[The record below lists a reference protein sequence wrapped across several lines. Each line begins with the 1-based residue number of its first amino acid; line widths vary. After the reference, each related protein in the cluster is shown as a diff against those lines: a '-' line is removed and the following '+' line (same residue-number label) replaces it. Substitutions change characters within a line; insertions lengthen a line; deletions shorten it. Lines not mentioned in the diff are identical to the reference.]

1 MKKSLYELSLEYDEA
16 IRQQQELT
24 DRVRIALNEAKR
36 RRDTDEAQ
44 RLMRR
49 LEVYYEEI
57 RDMKMIAQTL
67 KNYYAP
73 SAKEVRIA
81 V

>member
-73 SAKEVRIA
+73 SSKEVRIA